1 MTNLRPIGPG
11 RDPAARRKFA
21 RDVKA
26 YQMANKL
33 HQDGIVGTQTY
44 WFMHD
49 TIADLKVKLARD
61 RQPDDPGPA
70 PQPTPAFRPAH
81 FVAGF
86 VFGAVATL
94 TATGALF

>member
-1 MTNLRPIGPG
+1 MTNLRLIGPG
-11 RDPAARRKFA
+11 RDAAARRKFA
-21 RDVKA
+21 RDVTA

-33 HQDGIVGTQTY
+33 HQDGIVGTQTF

-49 TIADLKVKLARD
+49 TIIGLKARLARC
-61 RQPDDPGPA
+61 RQPDDPGPE